1 MTFKEFSPLETFEY
15 ALKRWWLVALLTF
28 VGGSLGWLYHR
39 FQSPLYEARAAMIAQ
54 IDFTQTGELTEL
66 EQDQAIGAVIALMTS
81 PPVLDQ
87 VLQQAQALG
96 LPVESFTYGKN
107 AFLERRRSVL
117 EMQVR
122 DPDPKLAASL
132 ANLWADTAY
141 AVLSE
146 SYKHAL
152 KAQSLRSDINGLVTC
167 LQAPEGAS
175 PPGILCEAGT
185 PEEIQSRI
193 QTAQTSLNSETLA
206 SNALLPAMLFDL
218 SKRADIPLTP
228 VAYRANLFVLGGALI
243 GFVLGVILASLRFRT
258 A

>member
-1 MTFKEFSPLETFEY
+1 MEST
-15 ALKRWWLVALLTF
+15 
-28 VGGSLGWLYHR
+28 
-39 FQSPLYEARAAMIAQ
+39 
-54 IDFTQTGELTEL
+54 
-66 EQDQAIGAVIALMTS
+66 
-81 PPVLDQ
+81 PVLDQ

-96 LPVESFTYGKN
+96 LPVERLTYGEN

-122 DPDPKLAASL
+122 DPDPKVATNLT
-132 ANLWADTAY
+132 NLWADTAY

-152 KAQSLRSDINGLVTC
+152 KAQSLRSEINGLMTC
-167 LQAPEGAS
+167 LQTPEGAS

-193 QTAQTSLNSETLA
+193 QIAQASLDNETLA
-206 SNALLPAMLFDL
+206 SNAILPAMLFDL
-218 SKRADIPLTP
+218 SKRADIPQTP
-228 VAYRANLFVLGGALI
+228 VAYRANLFILGGALI
-243 GFVLGVILASLRFRT
+243 GFVLGVVLASLRFRT